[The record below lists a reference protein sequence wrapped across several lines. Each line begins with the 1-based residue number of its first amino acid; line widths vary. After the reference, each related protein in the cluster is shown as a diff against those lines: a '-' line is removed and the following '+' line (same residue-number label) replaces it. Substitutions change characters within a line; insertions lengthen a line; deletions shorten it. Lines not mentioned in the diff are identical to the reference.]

1 MADTTT
7 SVGELRDRVR
17 QFVHAR
23 DWERFHARRDLAM
36 AISIEASEL
45 LERFLWRGSETP
57 AGLSSEDRSAI
68 AEELADVFIYGLS
81 LANALE
87 MDLSEAMLAKLKK
100 DEAKYPP
107 DRYRGRA
114 RCVSLGRLSRERRT
128 VS

>member
-1 MADTTT
+1 
-7 SVGELRDRVR
+7 
-17 QFVHAR
+17 
-23 DWERFHARRDLAM
+23 M

-45 LERFLWRGSETP
+45 LERFLWRGAGTP
-57 AGLSSEDRSAI
+57 AELSSEDRSAI
-68 AEELADVFIYGLS
+68 AEELADVLIYGLS

-114 RCVSLGRLSRERRT
+114 R
-128 VS
+128 

>member
-1 MADTTT
+1 MVDATT
-7 SVGELRDRVR
+7 SVGELRERVR

-23 DWERFHARRDLAM
+23 DWERFHSPKDLAM

-45 LERFLWRGSETP
+45 LELFLWRGSGTP
-57 AGLSSEDRSAI
+57 AELSSADRSAV
-68 AEELADVFIYGLS
+68 AEELADVLIYGLS

-107 DRYRGRA
+107 EEYRGRA
-114 RCVSLGRLSRERRT
+114 R
-128 VS
+128 